1 MHLPH
6 YILDVV
12 AIHSL
17 KLLRGEA
24 HRDDVRIDI

>member
-1 MHLPH
+1 MNLPH
-6 YILDVV
+6 YILDVI

-17 KLLRGEA
+17 ELLCREA